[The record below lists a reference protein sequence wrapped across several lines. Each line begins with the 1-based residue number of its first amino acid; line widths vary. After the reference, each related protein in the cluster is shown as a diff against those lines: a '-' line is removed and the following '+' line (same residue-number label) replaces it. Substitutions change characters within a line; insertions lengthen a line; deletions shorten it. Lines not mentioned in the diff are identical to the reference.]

1 MKLPLLLASIAIGAA
16 VAVAQPP
23 RPADRHQHRSSVVRT
38 PRSAVPVVSELSG
51 TSGSR
56 ATITSNIPSEGSPKC
71 LVILANFRD
80 VKFSQ
85 PYSDDAKVRE
95 YYNNI
100 LNGDRYY
107 NEAEGYYNPG
117 SARDYFIDNSHGKF
131 SPEFDVVGPVTLPE
145 ARAYYITKGNNNAKG
160 YEAVLHACQLVDDQ
174 VDFSQYTSID
184 GGHTVGSVWV
194 LYAGPGYGD
203 GGPDS
208 KKCLTPH
215 NSNIDSKLKPN
226 DSKWPMEKR
235 TFDKRR
241 INHYAITPELVAY
254 YDWDAN
260 EYKYKNDGISSF
272 VHETGHV
279 LGLGDLYATKAY
291 DGSWNEDNTPG
302 YWDVMGYGCYLA
314 PPPAL
319 SAYELE
325 HLGWIEPVVV
335 KPGQKAS
342 VNDMLPLLQEGG
354 KAVRLNTEDD
364 NEYFIIENRH
374 PYTPDGNYSWDEWL
388 GWNGLW
394 DDGGGRSELL
404 IWHIV
409 EDQTKLED
417 NILVNDPEQPC
428 VVLVSTDGTMN
439 YGTYQKPNDLT
450 FPGESDSYT
459 SVTLETWGGDK
470 PFTITNIRRGDSG
483 YKYSNKLSFDINGG
497 GDNILSGIEG
507 VRADSAADGQPQLF
521 NLQGVRVDEA
531 TVAPGI
537 YIRRNADGSARKV
550 IIR

>member
-23 RPADRHQHRSSVVRT
+23 RPADRHEHRSSVVRT
-38 PRSAVPVVSELSG
+38 PRSASPVVSELS
-51 TSGSR
+51 TAPGSR
-56 ATITSNIPSEGSPKC
+56 AAITSSIPTEGSPKC

-107 NEAEGYYNPG
+107 NASEGYYNPG

-145 ARAYYITKGNNNAKG
+145 ARAYYISKNNNSARG
-160 YEAVLHACQLVDDQ
+160 YEAVLQACQLVDDE

-194 LYAGPGYGD
+194 LYAGAGQGD
-203 GGPDS
+203 HGPDS
-208 KKCLTPH
+208 DKCLTPH
-215 NSNIDSKLKPN
+215 NSNIDSKLGPN
-226 DSKWPMEKR
+226 DSKWPWEKR
-235 TFDKRR
+235 TFDGRR

-254 YDWDAN
+254 YDWDSYS
-260 EYKYKNDGISSF
+260 YKYQNDGISSF

-291 DGSWNEDNTPG
+291 DGTWNEDNTPG
-302 YWDVMGYGCYLA
+302 DWDVMGYGCYLA
-314 PPPAL
+314 PPPAY

-335 KPGQKAS
+335 EPGEKAS
-342 VNDMLPLLQEGG
+342 VVDMLPLLYDGG
-354 KAVRLNTEDD
+354 KAVRLNTEDA
-364 NEYFIIENRH
+364 NEYFIIENRN
-374 PYTPDGNYSWDEWL
+374 PYTQDGYSSWDYAL
-388 GWNGLW
+388 GYYNLW
-394 DDGGGRSELL
+394 DYYYENGRSELL

-409 EDQTKLED
+409 DDQTKLED
-417 NILVNDPEQPC
+417 NQLVNDPEQPC

-439 YGTYQKPNDLT
+439 YGTYQDPNDLT
-450 FPGESDSYT
+450 FPGEYNSYT
-459 SVTLETWGGDK
+459 SVTPETWGGDK
-470 PFTITNIRRGDSG
+470 PFAITNIRRIDNS
-483 YKYSNKLSFDINGG
+483 SKLSFDINGG
-497 GDNILSGIEG
+497 GADITGINE
-507 VRADSAADGQPQLF
+507 VSADASSDGPTQLF

-531 TVAPGI
+531 TATPGV

>member
-1 MKLPLLLASIAIGAA
+1 MKLPLLFVSIAIGAA

-38 PRSAVPVVSELSG
+38 THLYERGTSELPVNSE
-51 TSGSR
+51 SR
-56 ATITSNIPSEGSPKC
+56 AAIVENVPTEGSPKC

-107 NEAEGYYNPG
+107 NEGEGYYNPG

-145 ARAYYITKGNNNAKG
+145 ARAHYIDASKKDYKARA
-160 YEAVLHACQLVDDQ
+160 YEVVLQACQLVDEQ
-174 VDFSQYTSID
+174 VDFSKYPSLD
-184 GGHTVGSVWV
+184 GGHTIGSVWI
-194 LYAGPGYGD
+194 LYAGAGHGD
-203 GGPDS
+203 GGTET

-215 NSNIDSKLKPN
+215 NGNLDSKLKPN
-226 DSKWPMEKR
+226 DSNWPMEKR
-235 TFDKRR
+235 TFDGRR
-241 INHYAITPELVAY
+241 VNHYAITPELVWS
-254 YDWDAN
+254 YDTDR
-260 EYKYKNDGISSF
+260 YISDGISSF

-279 LGLGDLYATKAY
+279 FGLGDLYATKAY
-291 DGSWNEDNTPG
+291 NGSWSEDNTPG

-325 HLGWIEPVVV
+325 HLGWMEPIVVE
-335 KPGQKAS
+335 PGQKAS
-342 VNDMLPLLQEGG
+342 VIDMLPLLYEGG

-364 NEYFIIENRH
+364 NEYFIIENRN
-374 PYTPDGNYSWDEWL
+374 PYTSDGNYSWDELL

-394 DDGGGRSELL
+394 DDDGGRSELL

-417 NILVNDPEQPC
+417 NELVNNWEEPC
-428 VVLVSTDGTMN
+428 VAIVNNEGVMGVYYEYETVI
-439 YGTYQKPNDLT
+439 
-450 FPGESDSYT
+450 FPGANDKNT

-507 VRADSAADGQPQLF
+507 VSVDSVVDGPTQLF

>member
-23 RPADRHQHRSSVVRT
+23 RPADRHQHSSSVIRT
-38 PRSAVPVVSELSG
+38 PRSAVPIVSELSG
-51 TSGSR
+51 TAGSR
-56 ATITSNIPSEGSPKC
+56 ATITSNIPTEGSPKC

-145 ARAYYITKGNNNAKG
+145 ARAYYANNNSKNA
-160 YEAVLHACQLVDDQ
+160 YETVLHACQLVDGE
-174 VDFSQYTSID
+174 VDFSRYTSID

-194 LYAGPGYGD
+194 LFAGPGRGD

-208 KKCLTPH
+208 QKCLIPH
-215 NSNIDSKLKPN
+215 NSNLDSKLKPN
-226 DSKWPMEKR
+226 DSTWPMEKR
-235 TFDKRR
+235 TFDGRR
-241 INHYAITPELVAY
+241 INHYAISQELVYDDY
-254 YDWDAN
+254 YK
-260 EYKYKNDGISSF
+260 EYYNDGISSF
-272 VHETGHV
+272 IHETGHV
-279 LGLGDLYATKAY
+279 LGLGDLYVT
-291 DGSWNEDNTPG
+291 GSSKDHGNTPA
-302 YWDVMGYGCYLA
+302 YWDVMSYGCYLT
-314 PPPAL
+314 PPPAY

-335 KPGQKAS
+335 EPGEKAS
-342 VNDMLPLLQEGG
+342 VVDMLPLLYDGG
-354 KAVRLNTEDD
+354 KAVRLNTEDA
-364 NEYFIIENRH
+364 NEYFIIENRN
-374 PYTPDGNYSWDEWL
+374 PYTPDFNFSWDDYL
-388 GWNGLW
+388 NGSGLW
-394 DDGGGRSELL
+394 DDYGRSELL

-417 NILVNDPEQPC
+417 NQLVNDPEQPC
-428 VVLVSTDGTMN
+428 VALVSTDGTMN
-439 YGTYQKPNDLT
+439 YDNDVT

-459 SVTLETWGGDK
+459 SVTPETWGGDK

-507 VRADSAADGQPQLF
+507 VSVDSVVDGPTQLF